1 MADQCLA
8 LLADPARR
16 QALGTAGR
24 AQVAAR
30 FDWRG
35 IEAQLDDVMALAAR
49 HATHRG

>member
-24 AQVAAR
+24 SQVAAR
-30 FDWRG
+30 FDWRR
-35 IEAQLDDVMALAAR
+35 IEEQLDGVMALATR
-49 HATHRG
+49 HATPAV